1 VASNGPGEG
10 VHVTPTKTARH
21 TRQGSL
27 VRAALDDA
35 DHFRSAQSIHADLR
49 ASGASVGLST
59 VYRHLQALAEAGEAD
74 TLQTPDGEV
83 LYRVCGRGRRHHH
96 HLVCR
101 GCGRTVEVE
110 GRSVERWAEQV
121 AADNGFH
128 DVDHVVELLGV
139 VRGLQQARGGELVS
153 RVRGH

>member
-1 VASNGPGEG
+1 M
-10 VHVTPTKTARH
+10 TPQTRAVRS
-21 TRQGSL
+21 TRQGGL

-35 DHFRSAQSIHADLR
+35 DHFRSAQSIYADLR

-59 VYRHLQALAEAGEAD
+59 VYRHLQTLAEAGEAD
-74 TLQTPDGEV
+74 TLQTSDGEV
-83 LYRVCGRGRRHHH
+83 LYRMCGRAHRHHH

-101 GCGRTVEVE
+101 VCGRTVEVE

-139 VRGLQQARGGELVS
+139 CADCHQRGTRS
-153 RVRGH
+153 S

>member
-139 VRGLQQARGGELVS
+139 CADCHQRGMAN
-153 RVRGH
+153 